1 MIHHHRPAAVLLT
14 SLALAVTACDGG
26 SASKPGASA
35 GAAPPPTTRR
45 SAAATLPIAAPDPRD
60 AELRA
65 WALTLGRQLAD
76 VAAGG
81 PVAPS
86 LHGPSPEVDLRRPA
100 TLATLRGPRRDV
112 HAVVVELLARRMD
125 DAGRLA
131 ILVWTDERR
140 AWAGGDVQWSA
151 FRTHPYEPT
160 SHHPLD
166 PDVLDAK
173 LPVIPASLQRAL
185 EVIARGEQLPGA
197 TDPVRELFGGNHP
210 RFSPTAPRTNDAVRA
225 GGAWTLVRVEI
236 QVLLATPEPSM
247 ALMRSNARW
256 LTAAITTAGDVAFPA
271 HLSAHP
277 MH

>member
-1 MIHHHRPAAVLLT
+1 
-14 SLALAVTACDGG
+14 
-26 SASKPGASA
+26 
-35 GAAPPPTTRR
+35 
-45 SAAATLPIAAPDPRD
+45 
-60 AELRA
+60 
-65 WALTLGRQLAD
+65 
-76 VAAGG
+76 
-81 PVAPS
+81 
-86 LHGPSPEVDLRRPA
+86 
-100 TLATLRGPRRDV
+100 
-112 HAVVVELLARRMD
+112 MD